1 MATPASSSEQ
11 TVTTKPRRVLACV
24 LCQHRKIK
32 CDRTFPCVNCVRACV
47 ECQQSTRQRH
57 RRFPEKELLAR
68 LRHYE
73 RLLHRHK
80 IKFDPLHTPT
90 TDCRSPNEN
99 GRDEFPEDVRSE
111 DTIPDKGPRLG
122 RESTAVKSKPLNL
135 WHAMSQKTVDFWE
148 DDGDYGEDD
157 QNDTGF
163 LHKNDDVR
171 QAVIKKAWNHMF
183 QGQSNDHL
191 LFGSPVGNVD
201 LSTLHPTQVQIFRL
215 WQIYLDNVNP
225 LLKVSHT
232 PTLQTRIIDAA
243 SDIANINPALEAL
256 MFGIYC
262 VSILSLTEDECS
274 ALFGCPKRDLL
285 TSYQFACQQAL
296 RGCCILRSNDRN
308 CLTAFYLY
316 LVSIRPYTDPSS
328 LSSLLSIAIRI
339 AQRMGIH
346 NDSMYGKWSTL
357 ETEMRRRL
365 WWSLVI
371 FDNRICEMSDY
382 KTASLSPTW
391 DCRLPLNVND
401 FELRPEMQTPPTE
414 NNRPTEM
421 VFAIVRSELADFV
434 RHSAFHLDCTNPFLS
449 TVARQDSSID
459 DAERLLALEKAIEEK
474 YLGFCNPE
482 NPLHFM
488 TIWTTRG
495 YLAKN
500 RLLQHYAQ
508 YSTAPVQQTDTQRSM
523 GISYALH
530 MLESDTKLMTSPLT
544 KGYMWF
550 IHIYFPFPAYIHILQ
565 SLKRWPIQEHVDQA
579 WEVMS
584 NNYEVRILDTKKDDR
599 PFYILLSQIVLQAW
613 EAREQVVG
621 VSEDPLMPPRIVS
634 DIRKKV
640 MQMTLNFAQD
650 VDTVQP
656 GNTSGVNGDNL
667 SIPMQMNFN
676 TNRMAHGAGKQ
687 LSTSLDS
694 WGYPQVPRSSS
705 MEMDANQ
712 FLSNMMDW
720 DNLQAPSS

>member
-11 TVTTKPRRVLACV
+11 AVTAKPPRVLACV
-24 LCQHRKIK
+24 LCQQRKIK

-47 ECQQSTRQRH
+47 ECEQSTRQRR
-57 RRFPEKELLAR
+57 RRFPEKELLGR

-73 RLLHRHK
+73 RLLRRHN

-90 TDCRSPNEN
+90 TDCGSPSEG

-111 DTIPDKGPRLG
+111 GTIPDKSSRLG
-122 RESTAVKSKPLNL
+122 RESIAVKSKPLNL
-135 WHAMSQKTVDFWE
+135 WHAMSQKTIDSRE
-148 DDGDYGEDD
+148 DGGNYGEGDE
-157 QNDTGF
+157 NDTGF
-163 LHKNDDVR
+163 LHNNDDVG
-171 QAVIKKAWNHMF
+171 QAVIKTAWNHMF

-232 PTLQTRIIDAA
+232 PTLQTHIIDAA

-274 ALFGCPKRDLL
+274 AF
-285 TSYQFACQQAL
+285 
-296 RGCCILRSNDRN
+296 
-308 CLTAFYLY
+308 
-316 LVSIRPYTDPSS
+316 
-328 LSSLLSIAIRI
+328 IAIRI
-339 AQRMGIH
+339 AQRIGIH
-346 NDSMYGKWSTL
+346 NDSMYGKCSTL
-357 ETEMRRRL
+357 EAEMRRRL

-382 KTASLSPTW
+382 KTASLAPTW

-401 FELRPEMQTPPTE
+401 FELRPEMQIPPTE

-449 TVARQDSSID
+449 TIARRDLSMD
-459 DAERLLALEKAIEEK
+459 DAERLLALEKTIEEK
-474 YLGFCNPE
+474 YLEFCNPE

-500 RLLQHYAQ
+500 QLLQHYAQ
-508 YSTAPVQQTDTQRSM
+508 YSTAHVQQTDTQRSM

-530 MLESDTKLMTSPLT
+530 MLECDTKLMTSPLT

-565 SLKRWPIQEHVDQA
+565 NLKRWPIQEHVDQA

-584 NNYEVRILDTKKDDR
+584 NNYEVRIIDAKKDDR

-621 VSEDPLMPPRIVS
+621 VRDNPLIPPRIVS

-640 MQMTLNFAQD
+640 MQMTSNFAQD
-650 VDTVQP
+650 VDTVQA
-656 GNTSGVNGDNL
+656 GSASGVNGDDP
-667 SIPMQMNFN
+667 SMPMQMDLN
-676 TNRMAHGAGKQ
+676 TSRMAHGAGGQ
-687 LSTSLDS
+687 LPASLGS
-694 WGYPQVPRSSS
+694 WGYSQVSGPSF
-705 MEMDANQ
+705 MEIDTNQ

-720 DNLQAPSS
+720 DNLQALSS